1 MGSSRWFFCLLSI
14 LGVLAASG
22 CRAALL
28 LLGLW
33 ATDVV
38 AKPKVLASIKPLA
51 LIAQE
56 VVGDQAEVQ
65 ILLPVTA
72 SAHDYPLKMSDHR
85 RVRDADLVLW
95 VGAELES
102 FLARPLAKL
111 PAQQLLEAYELGG
124 LFWPIVEDHGHQHT
138 SQDKRHQHAGKD
150 PHIWLDPRN
159 AAVIAKALAQ
169 RLGQIAPESALYFAA
184 NAERFA
190 QSLVLLDEQLK
201 TQLAPLK
208 GVGFAVYHEGYSHFV
223 AHYSLH
229 QLAYVTFTPERR
241 PGAKHLQEL
250 RAVLAKEGHCVFLEP
265 YQSDRALRELAAA
278 LELKIGL
285 LDAIGTNQVSSYRN
299 LMEQLG
305 QSFSA
310 CLANRANYRAVD

>member
-1 MGSSRWFFCLLSI
+1 MGFFRPRFALQSVSVFGAAQCLL
-14 LGVLAASG
+14 L
-22 CRAALL
+22 ALL
-28 LLGLW
+28 
-33 ATDVV
+33 AQEAV
-38 AKPKVLASIKPLA
+38 AKPTVLASIKPLA

-56 VVGDQAEVQ
+56 VVGDHAKVET
-65 ILLPVTA
+65 LLPVTA

-85 RVRDADLVLW
+85 RLRAAGLVLW
-95 VGAELES
+95 VGPELES
-102 FLARPLAKL
+102 FLARPLANL
-111 PAQQLLEAYELGG
+111 PAQQLLAAYELDG
-124 LFWPIVEDHGHQHT
+124 LFWPMVEDHGHQHT
-138 SQDKRHQHAGKD
+138 SQDKNHQHASQD

-159 AAVIAKALAQ
+159 AAVIAQALAQ
-169 RLGQIAPESALYFAA
+169 RLGQIAPESALHFAA
-184 NAERFA
+184 NAERFV
-190 QSLVLLDEQLK
+190 QSLELLDEQLK

-208 GVGFAVYHEGYSHFV
+208 EVGFVVYHEGYSHFV
-223 AHYSLH
+223 AHYGLH

-250 RAVLAKEGHCVFLEP
+250 RTVLAKEGHCVFLEP
-265 YQSDRALRELAAA
+265 YQSDRAVRELAVS

-310 CLANRANYRAVD
+310 CLANRAND